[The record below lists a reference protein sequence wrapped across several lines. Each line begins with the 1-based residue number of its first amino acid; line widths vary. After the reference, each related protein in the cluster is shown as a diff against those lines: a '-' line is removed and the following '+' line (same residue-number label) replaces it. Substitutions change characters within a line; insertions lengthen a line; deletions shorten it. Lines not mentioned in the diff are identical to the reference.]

1 ALYNQGINDIDIL
14 HKILD
19 LTQFYIFGP
28 FLLRLW
34 AKCFMFG
41 PFLIVFKSK
50 CLALGPCSA
59 WFRAKYLAFGPCHT
73 ELRSS
78 GITLFIKFNFS
89 ILN

>member
-1 ALYNQGINDIDIL
+1 FSIDSALYNQGINDIDIL

-19 LTQFYIFGP
+19 LT
-28 FLLRLW
+28 RLW